1 MRASAV
7 TARVASLVAA
17 AALTSCGAR
26 GFVVPTGPGT
36 VEPTLAQAYQASI
49 ASCGELRSLTADIKL
64 SGRVDGRR
72 VRGTLQVGLTR
83 DGGVRIEAIAPFGA
97 PIFTIAGSAD
107 SGTLWLPR
115 SREVVRAAPAEILE
129 ALTGVSLPPSGLFE
143 IVTGCPAADDAVV
156 KAERFTKP
164 DLARVALRS
173 GAEVWWRPG
182 VAPLRP
188 LGARRAGALV
198 EYRTFAGDRP
208 QALRLAA
215 TPGAPGT
222 PAASRADLSLSLEQ
236 VEANVALGDEAFTLA
251 VPDGAKGLTL
261 SELRQAGVLR

>member
-1 MRASAV
+1 LAGPAV
-7 TARVASLVAA
+7 AVALAGCA
-17 AALTSCGAR
+17 AR

-83 DGGVRIEAIAPFGA
+83 DGGVRIEAVAPFGA
-97 PIFTIAGSAD
+97 PIFTIAGRAD
-107 SGTLWLPR
+107 AGTLWLPR
-115 SREVVRAAPAEILE
+115 SREVVRAAPAEILD

-143 IVTGCPAADDAVV
+143 IVTACPAADDAVV
-156 KAERFTKP
+156 KAERFSKP

-173 GAEVWWRPG
+173 GMEVWWRPG
-182 VAPLRP
+182 AAPLRP
-188 LGARRAGALV
+188 LGARREGALV

-208 QALRLAA
+208 QAVRLGAA
-215 TPGAPGT
+215 
-222 PAASRADLSLSLEQ
+222 PAADGASASSRADLSLTLQQ
-236 VEANVALGDEAFTLA
+236 VETNVALGDEAFTLD
-251 VPDGAKGLTL
+251 VPEGAKVLTL